1 MVENIGPKV
10 SWSSAAGW
18 MAFAGFELFT
28 ATLLFAGVL
37 FAGVLAIGPAQAAEA
52 GAAPDG
58 LKMLKLF
65 GDFRL
70 RFESDWDSKRANGTE
85 REDRSRLRIRA
96 RFGARIDPNPYVSF
110 GVRLR
115 TGSRE
120 SQQSPHFTISDF
132 SGNATGPKSV
142 VFDKWY
148 AKVKY
153 EGVSAWGGRNSFPFW
168 KQNELF
174 WDDDATPAGLAV
186 RYNRPV
192 GGGKLTVNGGYLA
205 LADGMEL
212 FNGYLG
218 AGQLV
223 YSAEVGGAK
232 LTAAGGGFFFDGT
245 NGSENLR
252 NGNGARDYTI
262 WVGNLQAK
270 TKLGPVPVKVG
281 FDVMHN
287 SEDYSSTD
295 PNAFTAANHDETDGY
310 VANITFGKLKE
321 RGDWLAA
328 YYYAYIETFAVNAS
342 YAQDDWMRWGSATQT
357 DGSDFKGHEFRVA
370 VALAKNVNLLARL
383 YVIEAITSVQ
393 DGNRFRLDFNWKY

>member
-1 MVENIGPKV
+1 
-10 SWSSAAGW
+10 

-52 GAAPDG
+52 GTAPDG

-245 NGSENLR
+245 SKRQARCVCMTRKLAEWPFENGQTENVGPSDGCR
-252 NGNGARDYTI
+252 GNA
-262 WVGNLQAK
+262 VL
-270 TKLGPVPVKVG
+270 
-281 FDVMHN
+281 
-287 SEDYSSTD
+287 
-295 PNAFTAANHDETDGY
+295 
-310 VANITFGKLKE
+310 
-321 RGDWLAA
+321 LAA
-328 YYYAYIETFAVNAS
+328 ESKYDFRELGAYL
-342 YAQDDWMRWGSATQT
+342 G
-357 DGSDFKGHEFRVA
+357 
-370 VALAKNVNLLARL
+370 NV
-383 YVIEAITSVQ
+383 
-393 DGNRFRLDFNWKY
+393 G